1 MGYTETLEGF
11 FFTDK
16 TKDYPYLIIRSGNF
30 LLPDCH
36 NLPLADLDYE
46 ISKNVFWEAL
56 AKEREATDDEVYRQ
70 EIDQWTRAIEKLEAQ
85 KSPLRFSLRFLKRA
99 FGETKPII
107 PPKTKS
113 KKSPKS
119 RGMGDGYGLK
129 LNAFIGRITN
139 GRYFFTTRKIT
150 DLDALGLSGYLKG
163 HFCMIP
169 RPIIHEDEVTE
180 IRNALAYV
188 AGYKLGAQYGIA
200 RASIIRMIMSSEEG
214 GRLPE
219 SLRQEYFAQLMVD
232 HIRTS
237 FYTVK
242 PFPFKY
248 LREFSRYYNALHK
261 IKIDLPIDD
270 DEDDTGEGENED
282 KVISPEE
289 DALVE
294 EELSL
299 F

>member
-1 MGYTETLEGF
+1 
-11 FFTDK
+11 
-16 TKDYPYLIIRSGNF
+16 
-30 LLPDCH
+30 
-36 NLPLADLDYE
+36 
-46 ISKNVFWEAL
+46 
-56 AKEREATDDEVYRQ
+56 
-70 EIDQWTRAIEKLEAQ
+70 
-85 KSPLRFSLRFLKRA
+85 
-99 FGETKPII
+99 
-107 PPKTKS
+107 
-113 KKSPKS
+113 
-119 RGMGDGYGLK
+119 
-129 LNAFIGRITN
+129 
-139 GRYFFTTRKIT
+139 
-150 DLDALGLSGYLKG
+150 
-163 HFCMIP
+163 MIP

-214 GRLPE
+214 GSLPE